1 MKDRYYDL
9 VIELIQKNRK
19 YQGLESIL
27 NDIAE
32 DVLERAKTVLL
43 GVDNEEVIEAYLNK
57 IVTSSIITTSKRL
70 NVYPNSNRT
79 QSFDINS
86 IINKNETLDRLD
98 EEFEDSDVEEDFADA
113 SDDEII
119 DSKEEF
125 EDFEE
130 ISDDIIENFDL
141 ESDMESYE
149 IEGSS
154 INDDFEETAD
164 AIERDDAV
172 EEDDAVLD
180 DEIFELNDEIES
192 TSETII
198 EEVSVD
204 DELSDM
210 PEEINDLTE
219 IEQFQ
224 DEEIKS
230 DDELEENIL
239 ELDSSDNVDVNL
251 VDQMI
256 NGVAKDELEDLT
268 PNNEDLLENEIE
280 DLDNSLIEEIED
292 VVLEEEEIAENF
304 SLDEIE
310 ETSMVEEVIEEIN
323 DVDGKDE
330 EEVCSTI
337 DYSVFNYEPN
347 IEEFDIDYVKKSLK
361 DYIRK
366 NGDEIIEI
374 SNLKYSE
381 NMSIEEIAKILAKD
395 ESYVLDILNDFIEI
409 MKD

>member
-27 NDIAE
+27 DDIAE
-32 DVLERAKTVLL
+32 DVLERAKTVLS
-43 GVDNEEVIEAYLNK
+43 GVDSEEVIEAYLNK

-70 NVYPNSNRT
+70 NVYSNSNRT
-79 QSFDINS
+79 QPFDINS

-98 EEFEDSDVEEDFADA
+98 EEFEESDVEEDFADA

-119 DSKEEF
+119 DSNEVF

-164 AIERDDAV
+164 VIERDDAV

-180 DEIFELNDEIES
+180 DEIFELNDEMES

-210 PEEINDLTE
+210 AEEINDLTE

-224 DEEIKS
+224 NEEIKS
-230 DDELEENIL
+230 DDELEEDVM

-280 DLDNSLIEEIED
+280 D

-304 SLDEIE
+304 SLDENE
-310 ETSMVEEVIEEIN
+310 ETSMVEEVIEEVN
-323 DVDGKDE
+323 DAEDQDVDEDSIADY
-330 EEVCSTI
+330 STI
-337 DYSVFNYEPN
+337 DYSVFNYEPD
-347 IEEFDIDYVKKSLK
+347 IEDFDVDYVKKSLK

-366 NGDEIIEI
+366 NGDEIIRI

-381 NMSIEEIAKILAKD
+381 NMSIEEIAKIVDKD
-395 ESYVLDILNDFIEI
+395 VSYVLDILNDFIEI